1 MSKKFFKK
9 LAMVLGI
16 LTCVSIPTSAFADI
30 KGEYPSGEI
39 LSFGS
44 DLSDSQEA
52 QLREQFKA
60 PDSIQ
65 AIYVDNQVAIK
76 QFGLDEKGLANFTG
90 GWYSSAYVKLL
101 QKESGV
107 KVTSSNLTLVTNDML
122 ANALITSGILNAD
135 VIASAPFPVT
145 GESAL
150 AGILAG
156 AENIMGGE
164 LSTSNKKAAQKE
176 IDVSL
181 DLAEEVGDKEASAI
195 INEVKTT
202 VIKDKPSSEKE
213 IEKIVEKVENKYD
226 VNISANI
233 QDNMVSLMSDI
244 NSLDL
249 DYSKLK
255 DTLDKSASKF
265 KDEMSA
271 LGKELKDSGFF
282 DKLFN
287 WIKDFF
293 NSIFNSNEG

>member
-9 LAMVLGI
+9 LAMTIGI
-16 LTCVSIPTSAFADI
+16 LTCISIPTTAFADI
-30 KGEYPSGEI
+30 HGEYPSGEI

-52 QLREQFKA
+52 QLRKYFKA
-60 PDSIQ
+60 PDNIE
-65 AIYVDNQVAIK
+65 AIYVDSKMALK
-76 QFGLDEKGLANFTG
+76 QFGLDEKELANFTG

-101 QKESGV
+101 QKENGV
-107 KVTSSNLTLVTNDML
+107 TVNSSNLTLVTNDML
-122 ANALITSGILNAD
+122 ANALITSGILNAE
-135 VIASAPFPVT
+135 VTASAPFEVT

-164 LSTSNKKAAQKE
+164 LSTSNKKAAQEE

-181 DLAEEVGDKEASAI
+181 DLAEEIGDTEASAI
-195 INEVKTT
+195 INEVKTA
-202 VIKDKPSSEKE
+202 VIKDKPSNEEEIKE
-213 IEKIVEKVENKYD
+213 IIEKVENKYD
-226 VNISANI
+226 VDISATI
-233 QDNMVSLMSDI
+233 QNNMVTLMSNI
-244 NSLDL
+244 NDLDL

-265 KDEMSA
+265 KNEMEA

-282 DKLFN
+282 DKLFS
-287 WIKDFF
+287 WISEFF
-293 NSIFNSNEG
+293 SSLFN

>member
-1 MSKKFFKK
+1 MSNKFFKK
-9 LAMVLGI
+9 LAITLGI
-16 LTCVSIPTSAFADI
+16 LTCISIPTTAFADI
-30 KGEYPSGEI
+30 HGEYPSGEI

-52 QLREQFKA
+52 QLREYFKA
-60 PDSIQ
+60 PDNIE
-65 AIYVDNQVAIK
+65 AIYVDSKMAIK
-76 QFGLDEKGLANFTG
+76 QFGLDEKELTNFTG

-101 QKESGV
+101 QKENGV
-107 KVTSSNLTLVTNDML
+107 TVNSSNLTLVTNDML
-122 ANALITSGILNAD
+122 ANALITSGILNAE
-135 VIASAPFPVT
+135 VTASAPFEVT

-164 LSTSNKKAAQKE
+164 LSTPNKQAAQKE

-181 DLAEEVGDKEASAI
+181 DLAEEIGDTEASAI
-195 INEVKTT
+195 INEVKTA
-202 VIKDKPSSEKE
+202 VIKDKPSSEEE
-213 IEKIVEKVENKYD
+213 IKKIVEKVENKYD
-226 VNISANI
+226 VDISATI
-233 QDNMVSLMSDI
+233 QNNMVSLMSDI
-244 NSLDL
+244 NDLDL

-265 KDEMSA
+265 KDEMAS

-287 WIKDFF
+287 WISEFF
-293 NSIFNSNEG
+293 SSLFN

>member
-9 LAMVLGI
+9 LAVTLGI
-16 LTCVSIPTSAFADI
+16 LTCISIPTTAFADI
-30 KGEYPSGEI
+30 HGEYPSGEI

-52 QLREQFKA
+52 QLREYFKA
-60 PDSIQ
+60 PDNIE
-65 AIYVDNQVAIK
+65 AIYVDSKMAIK
-76 QFGLDEKGLANFTG
+76 QFGLDEKELTNFTG

-101 QKESGV
+101 QKENGV
-107 KVTSSNLTLVTNDML
+107 TVNSSNLTLVTNDML
-122 ANALITSGILNAD
+122 ANALITSGILNAE
-135 VIASAPFPVT
+135 VTASAPFEVT

-164 LSTSNKKAAQKE
+164 LSTPNKQAAQKE

-181 DLAEEVGDKEASAI
+181 DLAEEIGDTEASAI
-195 INEVKTT
+195 INEVKTA
-202 VIKDKPSSEKE
+202 VIKDKPSSEEE
-213 IEKIVEKVENKYD
+213 IKKIVEKVENKYD
-226 VNISANI
+226 VDISATI
-233 QDNMVSLMSDI
+233 QNNMVSLMSDI
-244 NSLDL
+244 NDLDL

-265 KDEMSA
+265 KDEMAS

-287 WIKDFF
+287 WISEFF
-293 NSIFNSNEG
+293 SSLFN

>member
-9 LAMVLGI
+9 LAMTIGI
-16 LTCVSIPTSAFADI
+16 LTCISIPTTAFADI
-30 KGEYPSGEI
+30 HGEYPSGEI

-52 QLREQFKA
+52 QLRKYFKA
-60 PDSIQ
+60 PDNIE
-65 AIYVDNQVAIK
+65 AIYVDSKMALK
-76 QFGLDEKGLANFTG
+76 QFGLDEKELANFTG

-101 QKESGV
+101 QKENGV
-107 KVTSSNLTLVTNDML
+107 TVNSSNLTLVTNDML
-122 ANALITSGILNAD
+122 ANALITSGILNAE
-135 VIASAPFPVT
+135 VTASAPFEVT

-164 LSTSNKKAAQKE
+164 LSTSNKKAAQEE

-181 DLAEEVGDKEASAI
+181 DLAEEIGDTEASAI
-195 INEVKTT
+195 INEVKTA
-202 VIKDKPSSEKE
+202 VIKDKPSNEKE
-213 IEKIVEKVENKYD
+213 IKEIIEKVEKKYD
-226 VNISANI
+226 VDISATI
-233 QDNMVSLMSDI
+233 QNNMVTLMSNI
-244 NSLDL
+244 NDLDL

-265 KDEMSA
+265 KDEMEA

-282 DKLFN
+282 DKLFS
-287 WIKDFF
+287 WISEFF
-293 NSIFNSNEG
+293 SSLFN

>member
-9 LAMVLGI
+9 LAITLGI
-16 LTCVSIPTSAFADI
+16 LTCISIPTTAFADI
-30 KGEYPSGEI
+30 HGEYPSGEI

-52 QLREQFKA
+52 QLREYFKA
-60 PDSIQ
+60 PDNIE
-65 AIYVDNQVAIK
+65 AIYVDSKMAIK
-76 QFGLDEKGLANFTG
+76 QFGLDEKELTNFTG

-101 QKESGV
+101 QKENGV
-107 KVTSSNLTLVTNDML
+107 TVNSSNLTLVTNDML
-122 ANALITSGILNAD
+122 ANALITSGILNAE
-135 VIASAPFPVT
+135 VTASAPFEVT

-164 LSTSNKKAAQKE
+164 LSTSNKQAAQKE

-181 DLAEEVGDKEASAI
+181 DLAEEIGDTEASAI
-195 INEVKTT
+195 INEVKTA
-202 VIKDKPSSEKE
+202 VIKDKPSSEEE
-213 IEKIVEKVENKYD
+213 IKKIVEKVENKYD
-226 VNISANI
+226 VDISANI
-233 QDNMVSLMSDI
+233 QNNMVSLMSDI
-244 NSLDL
+244 NDLDL

-265 KDEMSA
+265 KDEMAS

-287 WIKDFF
+287 WISEFF
-293 NSIFNSNEG
+293 SSLFN

>member
-9 LAMVLGI
+9 LAITLGI
-16 LTCVSIPTSAFADI
+16 LTCISIPTTAFADI
-30 KGEYPSGEI
+30 HGEYPSGEI

-52 QLREQFKA
+52 QLREYFKA
-60 PDSIQ
+60 PDNIE
-65 AIYVDNQVAIK
+65 AIYVDSKMAIK
-76 QFGLDEKGLANFTG
+76 QFGLDEKELTNFTG

-101 QKESGV
+101 QKENGV
-107 KVTSSNLTLVTNDML
+107 TVNSSNLTLVTNDML
-122 ANALITSGILNAD
+122 ANALITSGILNAE
-135 VIASAPFPVT
+135 VTASAPFEVT

-164 LSTSNKKAAQKE
+164 LSTPNKQAAQKE

-181 DLAEEVGDKEASAI
+181 DLAEEIGDTEASAI
-195 INEVKTT
+195 INEVKTA
-202 VIKDKPSSEKE
+202 VIKDKPSSEEE
-213 IEKIVEKVENKYD
+213 IKKIVEKVENKYD
-226 VNISANI
+226 VDISATI
-233 QDNMVSLMSDI
+233 QNNMVSLMSDI
-244 NSLDL
+244 NNLDL

-265 KDEMSA
+265 KDEMAS

-287 WIKDFF
+287 WISEFF
-293 NSIFNSNEG
+293 SSLFN

>member
-9 LAMVLGI
+9 LAITLGI
-16 LTCVSIPTSAFADI
+16 LTCISIPTTAFADI
-30 KGEYPSGEI
+30 HGEYPSGEI

-52 QLREQFKA
+52 QLREYFKA
-60 PDSIQ
+60 PDNIE
-65 AIYVDNQVAIK
+65 AIYVDSKMAIK
-76 QFGLDEKGLANFTG
+76 QFGLDEKELTNFTG

-101 QKESGV
+101 QKENGV
-107 KVTSSNLTLVTNDML
+107 TVNSSNLTLVTNDML
-122 ANALITSGILNAD
+122 ANALITSGILNAE
-135 VIASAPFPVT
+135 VTASAPFEVT

-164 LSTSNKKAAQKE
+164 LSTPNKQAAQKE

-181 DLAEEVGDKEASAI
+181 DLAEEIGDTEASAI
-195 INEVKTT
+195 INEVKTA
-202 VIKDKPSSEKE
+202 VIKDKPSSEEE
-213 IEKIVEKVENKYD
+213 IKKIVEKVENKYD
-226 VNISANI
+226 VDISATI
-233 QDNMVSLMSDI
+233 QNNMVSLMSDI
-244 NSLDL
+244 NDLDL

-265 KDEMSA
+265 KDEMAS

-287 WIKDFF
+287 WISEFF
-293 NSIFNSNEG
+293 SSLFN

>member
-9 LAMVLGI
+9 LAMTIGI
-16 LTCVSIPTSAFADI
+16 LTCISIPTTAFADI
-30 KGEYPSGEI
+30 HGEYPSGEI

-52 QLREQFKA
+52 QLRKYFKA
-60 PDSIQ
+60 PDNIE
-65 AIYVDNQVAIK
+65 AIYVDSKMALK
-76 QFGLDEKGLANFTG
+76 QFGLDEKELANFTG

-101 QKESGV
+101 QKENGV
-107 KVTSSNLTLVTNDML
+107 TVNSSNLTLVTNDML
-122 ANALITSGILNAD
+122 ANALITSGILNAE
-135 VIASAPFPVT
+135 VTASAPFEVT

-164 LSTSNKKAAQKE
+164 LSTSNKKAAQEE

-181 DLAEEVGDKEASAI
+181 DLAEEVGDTEASAI
-195 INEVKTT
+195 INEVKTA
-202 VIKDKPSSEKE
+202 VIKDKPSSEEEIKE
-213 IEKIVEKVENKYD
+213 IIEKVEKKYD
-226 VNISANI
+226 VDISATI
-233 QDNMVSLMSDI
+233 QNNMVALMSNI
-244 NSLDL
+244 NDLDL

-265 KDEMSA
+265 KDEMEA

-282 DKLFN
+282 DKLFS
-287 WIKDFF
+287 WISDFF
-293 NSIFNSNEG
+293 SSLFN

>member
-9 LAMVLGI
+9 LAMTIGI
-16 LTCVSIPTSAFADI
+16 LTCISIPTTAFADI
-30 KGEYPSGEI
+30 HGEYPSGEI

-52 QLREQFKA
+52 QLRKYFKA
-60 PDSIQ
+60 PDNIE
-65 AIYVDNQVAIK
+65 AIYVDSKMALK
-76 QFGLDEKGLANFTG
+76 QFGLDEKELANFTG

-101 QKESGV
+101 QKENGV
-107 KVTSSNLTLVTNDML
+107 TVNSSNLTLVTNDML
-122 ANALITSGILNAD
+122 ANALITSGILNAE
-135 VIASAPFPVT
+135 VTASAPFEVT

-164 LSTSNKKAAQKE
+164 LSTSNKKAAQEE

-181 DLAEEVGDKEASAI
+181 DLAEEIGDTEASAI
-195 INEVKTT
+195 INEVKTA
-202 VIKDKPSSEKE
+202 VIKDKPSSEEEIKE
-213 IEKIVEKVENKYD
+213 IIEKVEKKYD
-226 VNISANI
+226 VDISATI
-233 QDNMVSLMSDI
+233 QNNMVTLMSNI
-244 NSLDL
+244 NDLDL

-265 KDEMSA
+265 KNEMEA

-282 DKLFN
+282 DKLFS
-287 WIKDFF
+287 WISEFF
-293 NSIFNSNEG
+293 SSLFN

>member
-9 LAMVLGI
+9 LAMTIGI
-16 LTCVSIPTSAFADI
+16 LTCISIPTTAFADI
-30 KGEYPSGEI
+30 HGEYPSGEI

-52 QLREQFKA
+52 QLRKYFKA
-60 PDSIQ
+60 PDNIE
-65 AIYVDNQVAIK
+65 AIYVDSKMALK
-76 QFGLDEKGLANFTG
+76 QFGLDEKELANFTG

-101 QKESGV
+101 QKENGV
-107 KVTSSNLTLVTNDML
+107 TVNSSNLTLVTNDML
-122 ANALITSGILNAD
+122 ANALITSGILNAE
-135 VIASAPFPVT
+135 VTASAPFEVT

-164 LSTSNKKAAQKE
+164 LSTSNKKAAQEE

-181 DLAEEVGDKEASAI
+181 DLAEEIGDTEASAI
-195 INEVKTT
+195 INEVKTA
-202 VIKDKPSSEKE
+202 VIKDKPSNEEEIKE
-213 IEKIVEKVENKYD
+213 IIEKVEKKYD
-226 VNISANI
+226 VDINATI
-233 QDNMVSLMSDI
+233 QNNMVTLMSNI
-244 NSLDL
+244 NDLDL

-265 KDEMSA
+265 KDEMEA

-282 DKLFN
+282 DKLFS
-287 WIKDFF
+287 WISEFF
-293 NSIFNSNEG
+293 SSLFN

>member
-9 LAMVLGI
+9 LAMTIGI
-16 LTCVSIPTSAFADI
+16 LTCISIPTAAFADI
-30 KGEYPSGEI
+30 HGEYPSGEI

-52 QLREQFKA
+52 QLRKYFKA
-60 PDSIQ
+60 PDNIE
-65 AIYVDNQVAIK
+65 AIYVDSKMALK
-76 QFGLDEKGLANFTG
+76 QFGLDEKELANFTG

-101 QKESGV
+101 QKENGV
-107 KVTSSNLTLVTNDML
+107 TVNSSNLTLVTNDML
-122 ANALITSGILNAD
+122 ANALITSGILNAE
-135 VIASAPFPVT
+135 VTASAPFEVT

-164 LSTSNKKAAQKE
+164 LSTSNKKAAQEE

-181 DLAEEVGDKEASAI
+181 DLAEEIGDTEASAI
-195 INEVKTT
+195 INEVKTA
-202 VIKDKPSSEKE
+202 VIKDKPSSEDEIKE
-213 IEKIVEKVENKYD
+213 IIEKVEKKYD
-226 VNISANI
+226 VDISATI
-233 QDNMVSLMSDI
+233 QNNMVALMSNI
-244 NSLDL
+244 NDLDL

-265 KDEMSA
+265 KDEMEA

-282 DKLFN
+282 DKLFS
-287 WIKDFF
+287 WISDFF
-293 NSIFNSNEG
+293 SSLFN

>member
-9 LAMVLGI
+9 LAITLGI
-16 LTCVSIPTSAFADI
+16 ITCISIPTTAFADI
-30 KGEYPSGEI
+30 HGEYPSGEI

-52 QLREQFKA
+52 QLREYFKA
-60 PDSIQ
+60 PDNIE
-65 AIYVDNQVAIK
+65 AIYVDSKMAIK
-76 QFGLDEKGLANFTG
+76 QFGLDEKELTNFTG

-101 QKESGV
+101 QKENGV
-107 KVTSSNLTLVTNDML
+107 TVNSSNLTLVTNDML
-122 ANALITSGILNAD
+122 ANALITSGILNAE
-135 VIASAPFPVT
+135 VTASAPFEVT

-164 LSTSNKKAAQKE
+164 LSTSNKQAAQKE

-181 DLAEEVGDKEASAI
+181 DLAEEIGDTEASAI
-195 INEVKTT
+195 INEVKTA
-202 VIKDKPSSEKE
+202 VIKDKPSSEEE
-213 IEKIVEKVENKYD
+213 IKKIVEKVENKYD
-226 VNISANI
+226 VDISANI
-233 QDNMVSLMSDI
+233 QNNMVSLMSDI
-244 NSLDL
+244 NDLDL

-265 KDEMSA
+265 KDEMAS

-287 WIKDFF
+287 WISEFF
-293 NSIFNSNEG
+293 SSLFN

>member
-9 LAMVLGI
+9 LAMTIGI
-16 LTCVSIPTSAFADI
+16 LTCISIPTTAFADI
-30 KGEYPSGEI
+30 HGEYPSGEI

-52 QLREQFKA
+52 QLRKYFKA
-60 PDSIQ
+60 PDNIE
-65 AIYVDNQVAIK
+65 AIYVDSKMALK
-76 QFGLDEKGLANFTG
+76 QFGLDEKELANFTG

-101 QKESGV
+101 QKENGV
-107 KVTSSNLTLVTNDML
+107 TVNSSNLTLVTNDML
-122 ANALITSGILNAD
+122 ANALITSGILNAE
-135 VIASAPFPVT
+135 VTASAPFEVT

-164 LSTSNKKAAQKE
+164 LSTSNKKAAQEE

-181 DLAEEVGDKEASAI
+181 DLAEEIGDTEASAI
-195 INEVKTT
+195 INEVKTA
-202 VIKDKPSSEKE
+202 VIKDKPSNEEEIKE
-213 IEKIVEKVENKYD
+213 IIEKVEKKYD
-226 VNISANI
+226 VDISANI
-233 QDNMVSLMSDI
+233 QNNMVTLMSNI
-244 NSLDL
+244 NDLDL

-265 KDEMSA
+265 KDEMDA

-282 DKLFN
+282 DKLFS
-287 WIKDFF
+287 WISEFF
-293 NSIFNSNEG
+293 SSLFN

>member
-9 LAMVLGI
+9 LAMTIGI
-16 LTCVSIPTSAFADI
+16 LTCISIPTTAFADI
-30 KGEYPSGEI
+30 HGEYPSGEI

-52 QLREQFKA
+52 QLRKYFKA
-60 PDSIQ
+60 PDNIE
-65 AIYVDNQVAIK
+65 AIYVDSKMALK
-76 QFGLDEKGLANFTG
+76 QFGLDEKELANFTG

-101 QKESGV
+101 QKENGV
-107 KVTSSNLTLVTNDML
+107 TVNSSNLTLVTNDML
-122 ANALITSGILNAD
+122 ANALITSGILNAE
-135 VIASAPFPVT
+135 VTASAPFEVT

-164 LSTSNKKAAQKE
+164 LSTSNKKAAQEE

-181 DLAEEVGDKEASAI
+181 DLAEEIGDTEASAI
-195 INEVKTT
+195 INEVKTA
-202 VIKDKPSSEKE
+202 VIKDKPSSEEEIKE
-213 IEKIVEKVENKYD
+213 IIEKVEKKYD
-226 VNISANI
+226 VDISATI
-233 QDNMVSLMSDI
+233 QNNMVALMSNI
-244 NSLDL
+244 NDLDL

-265 KDEMSA
+265 KDEMEA

-282 DKLFN
+282 DKLFS
-287 WIKDFF
+287 WISDFF
-293 NSIFNSNEG
+293 SSLFN

>member
-9 LAMVLGI
+9 LAITLGI
-16 LTCVSIPTSAFADI
+16 LTCISIPTTAFADI
-30 KGEYPSGEI
+30 HGEYPSGEI

-52 QLREQFKA
+52 QLREYFKA
-60 PDSIQ
+60 PDNIE
-65 AIYVDNQVAIK
+65 AIYVDSKMAIK
-76 QFGLDEKGLANFTG
+76 QFGLDEKELTNFTG

-101 QKESGV
+101 QKENGV
-107 KVTSSNLTLVTNDML
+107 TVNSSNLTLVTNDML
-122 ANALITSGILNAD
+122 ANALITSGILNAE
-135 VIASAPFPVT
+135 VTASAPFEVT

-164 LSTSNKKAAQKE
+164 LSTPNKQAAQKE

-181 DLAEEVGDKEASAI
+181 DLAEEIGDTEASAI
-195 INEVKTT
+195 INEVKTA
-202 VIKDKPSSEKE
+202 VIKDKPSSEEE
-213 IEKIVEKVENKYD
+213 IKKIVEKVENKYD
-226 VNISANI
+226 VDISANI
-233 QDNMVSLMSDI
+233 QNNMVSLMSDI
-244 NSLDL
+244 NDLDL

-265 KDEMSA
+265 KDEMASI
-271 LGKELKDSGFF
+271 GKELKDSGFF

-287 WIKDFF
+287 WISEFF
-293 NSIFNSNEG
+293 SSLFN

>member
-9 LAMVLGI
+9 LAMALGI
-16 LTCVSIPTSAFADI
+16 LTCISIPTSAFADI
-30 KGEYPSGEI
+30 RGEYPSGEI

-60 PDSIQ
+60 PDNIE
-65 AIYVDNQVAIK
+65 AIYVDSKIAIK
-76 QFGLDEKGLANFTG
+76 QFGLDEKELANFTG

-135 VIASAPFPVT
+135 VMASAPFPVT

-164 LSTSNKKAAQKE
+164 LSTSNKQAAQKE

-181 DLAEEVGDKEASAI
+181 DLAEEVGDTEAS
-195 INEVKTT
+195 

-213 IEKIVEKVENKYD
+213 IKEIVEKVENKYN

-244 NSLDL
+244 NNLDL

-265 KDEMSA
+265 KEEMSA

>member
-9 LAMVLGI
+9 LAMTIGI
-16 LTCVSIPTSAFADI
+16 LTCISIPTTAFADI
-30 KGEYPSGEI
+30 HGEYPSGEI

-52 QLREQFKA
+52 QLRKYFKA
-60 PDSIQ
+60 PDNIE
-65 AIYVDNQVAIK
+65 AIYVDSKMALK
-76 QFGLDEKGLANFTG
+76 QFGLDEKELANFTG

-101 QKESGV
+101 QKENGV
-107 KVTSSNLTLVTNDML
+107 TVNSSNLTLVTNDML
-122 ANALITSGILNAD
+122 ANALITSGILNAE
-135 VIASAPFPVT
+135 VTASAPFEVT

-164 LSTSNKKAAQKE
+164 LSTSNKKAAQEE

-181 DLAEEVGDKEASAI
+181 DLAEEIGDTEASAI
-195 INEVKTT
+195 INEVKTA
-202 VIKDKPSSEKE
+202 VIKDKPSSEEEIKE
-213 IEKIVEKVENKYD
+213 IIEKVEKKYD
-226 VNISANI
+226 VNISATI
-233 QDNMVSLMSDI
+233 QNNMVALMSNI
-244 NSLDL
+244 NDLDL

-265 KDEMSA
+265 KDEMEA

-282 DKLFN
+282 DKLFS
-287 WIKDFF
+287 WISDFF
-293 NSIFNSNEG
+293 SSLFN

>member
-9 LAMVLGI
+9 LAMTIGI
-16 LTCVSIPTSAFADI
+16 LTCISIPTTAFADI
-30 KGEYPSGEI
+30 HGEYPSGEI

-52 QLREQFKA
+52 QLRKYFKA
-60 PDSIQ
+60 PDNIE
-65 AIYVDNQVAIK
+65 AIYVDSKMALK
-76 QFGLDEKGLANFTG
+76 QFGLDEKELANFTG

-101 QKESGV
+101 QKENGV
-107 KVTSSNLTLVTNDML
+107 TVNSSNLTLVTNDML
-122 ANALITSGILNAD
+122 ANALITSGILNAE
-135 VIASAPFPVT
+135 VIASAPFEVT

-164 LSTSNKKAAQKE
+164 LSTSNKQAAQEE

-181 DLAEEVGDKEASAI
+181 DLAEEIGDTEASAI
-195 INEVKTT
+195 INEVKTA
-202 VIKDKPSSEKE
+202 VIKDKPSSEEDIKE
-213 IEKIVEKVENKYD
+213 IIEKVENKYD
-226 VNISANI
+226 VDISATI
-233 QDNMVSLMSDI
+233 QNNMVALMSDI
-244 NSLDL
+244 NDLDL

-265 KDEMSA
+265 KDEMEA
-271 LGKELKDSGFF
+271 IGKELKDSGFF

-287 WIKDFF
+287 WISEFF
-293 NSIFNSNEG
+293 SSLFN

>member
-9 LAMVLGI
+9 LAMTLGI
-16 LTCVSIPTSAFADI
+16 ITCISIPTSAFADI
-30 KGEYPSGEI
+30 HGEYPSGEI

-44 DLSDSQEA
+44 DLSDTQEA
-52 QLREQFKA
+52 KLREYFKA
-60 PDSIQ
+60 PDDIE
-65 AIYVDNQVAIK
+65 AIYVDSKMAIK
-76 QFGLDEKGLANFTG
+76 QFGLDENELANFTG
-90 GWYSSAYVKLL
+90 GWYSSAYVKLI

-107 KVTSSNLTLVTNDML
+107 TVKSSNLTLVTNDML

-135 VIASAPFPVT
+135 VIASAPFEVT

-156 AENIMGGE
+156 AESIMGGE
-164 LSTSNKKAAQKE
+164 LSTSNKQAAQKE

-181 DLAEEVGDKEASAI
+181 DLAEEIGDTEASAI
-195 INEVKTT
+195 INEVKTA

-213 IEKIVEKVENKYD
+213 IKEIVEKVENKYD

-244 NSLDL
+244 NDLDL

-265 KDEMSA
+265 KDEMA
-271 LGKELKDSGFF
+271 NLGKELKDSGFF
-282 DKLFN
+282 DKLFK
-287 WIKDFF
+287 WISEFF
-293 NSIFNSNEG
+293 SSLFNSNEG

>member
-9 LAMVLGI
+9 LAMTIGI
-16 LTCVSIPTSAFADI
+16 LTCISIPTTAFADI
-30 KGEYPSGEI
+30 HGEYPSGEI

-52 QLREQFKA
+52 QLRKYFKA
-60 PDSIQ
+60 PDNIE
-65 AIYVDNQVAIK
+65 AIYVDSKMALK
-76 QFGLDEKGLANFTG
+76 QFGLDEKELANFTG

-101 QKESGV
+101 QKENGV
-107 KVTSSNLTLVTNDML
+107 TVNSSNLTLVTNDML
-122 ANALITSGILNAD
+122 ANALITSGILNAE
-135 VIASAPFPVT
+135 VIASAPFEVT

-164 LSTSNKKAAQKE
+164 LSTSNKKAAQEE

-181 DLAEEVGDKEASAI
+181 DLAEEIGDTEASAI
-195 INEVKTT
+195 INEVKTA
-202 VIKDKPSSEKE
+202 VIKDKPSNEEEIKE
-213 IEKIVEKVENKYD
+213 IIEKVEKKYD
-226 VNISANI
+226 VDISATI
-233 QDNMVSLMSDI
+233 QNNMVALMSNI
-244 NSLDL
+244 NDLDL

-265 KDEMSA
+265 KDEMEA

-282 DKLFN
+282 DKLFS
-287 WIKDFF
+287 WISEFF
-293 NSIFNSNEG
+293 SSLFN

>member
-9 LAMVLGI
+9 LAMTIGI
-16 LTCVSIPTSAFADI
+16 LTCISIPTTAFADI
-30 KGEYPSGEI
+30 HGEYPGGEI

-52 QLREQFKA
+52 QLRKYFKA
-60 PDSIQ
+60 PDNIE
-65 AIYVDNQVAIK
+65 AIYVDSKMALK
-76 QFGLDEKGLANFTG
+76 QFGLDEKELANFTG

-101 QKESGV
+101 QKENGV
-107 KVTSSNLTLVTNDML
+107 TVNSSNLTLVTNDML
-122 ANALITSGILNAD
+122 ANALITSGILNAE
-135 VIASAPFPVT
+135 VIASAPFEVT

-164 LSTSNKKAAQKE
+164 LSTSNKQAAQEE

-181 DLAEEVGDKEASAI
+181 DLAEEIGDTEASAI
-195 INEVKTT
+195 INEVKTA
-202 VIKDKPSSEKE
+202 VIKDKPSSEEEIKE
-213 IEKIVEKVENKYD
+213 IIEKVENKYD
-226 VNISANI
+226 VDISATI
-233 QDNMVSLMSDI
+233 QNNMVALMSDI
-244 NSLDL
+244 NNLDL

-265 KDEMSA
+265 KDEMEA
-271 LGKELKDSGFF
+271 IGKELKDSGFF

-287 WIKDFF
+287 WISEFF
-293 NSIFNSNEG
+293 SSLFN

>member
-9 LAMVLGI
+9 LAMTIGI
-16 LTCVSIPTSAFADI
+16 LTCISIPTTAFADI
-30 KGEYPSGEI
+30 HGEYPSGEI

-52 QLREQFKA
+52 QLRKYFKA
-60 PDSIQ
+60 PDNIE
-65 AIYVDNQVAIK
+65 AIYVDSKMALK
-76 QFGLDEKGLANFTG
+76 QFGLDEKELANFTG

-101 QKESGV
+101 QKENGV
-107 KVTSSNLTLVTNDML
+107 TVNSSNLTLVTNDML
-122 ANALITSGILNAD
+122 ANALITSGILNAE
-135 VIASAPFPVT
+135 VIASAPFEVT

-164 LSTSNKKAAQKE
+164 LSTSNKQAAQEE

-181 DLAEEVGDKEASAI
+181 DLAEEIGDTEASAI
-195 INEVKTT
+195 INEVKTA
-202 VIKDKPSSEKE
+202 VIKDKPSSEDEIKE
-213 IEKIVEKVENKYD
+213 IIEEVEKKYD
-226 VNISANI
+226 VDINATI
-233 QDNMVSLMSDI
+233 QNNMVTLMSNI
-244 NSLDL
+244 NDLDL

-265 KDEMSA
+265 KDEMDA

-287 WIKDFF
+287 WISEFF
-293 NSIFNSNEG
+293 SSLFN

>member
-9 LAMVLGI
+9 LAMTIGI
-16 LTCVSIPTSAFADI
+16 LTCISIPTTAFADI
-30 KGEYPSGEI
+30 HGEYPSGEI

-52 QLREQFKA
+52 QLRKYFKA
-60 PDSIQ
+60 PDNIE
-65 AIYVDNQVAIK
+65 AIYVDSKMALK
-76 QFGLDEKGLANFTG
+76 QFGLDEKELANFTG

-101 QKESGV
+101 QKENGV
-107 KVTSSNLTLVTNDML
+107 TVNSSNLTLVTNDML
-122 ANALITSGILNAD
+122 ANALITSGILNAE
-135 VIASAPFPVT
+135 VTASAPFEVT

-164 LSTSNKKAAQKE
+164 LSTSNKKAAQEE

-181 DLAEEVGDKEASAI
+181 DLAEEIGDTEASAI
-195 INEVKTT
+195 INEVKTA
-202 VIKDKPSSEKE
+202 VIKDKPSSEEEIKE
-213 IEKIVEKVENKYD
+213 IIEKVEKKYD
-226 VNISANI
+226 VDISATI
-233 QDNMVSLMSDI
+233 QNNMVTLMSNI
-244 NSLDL
+244 NDLDL

-265 KDEMSA
+265 KDEMNA

-282 DKLFN
+282 DKLFS
-287 WIKDFF
+287 WISEFF
-293 NSIFNSNEG
+293 SSLFN

>member
-9 LAMVLGI
+9 LAMTIGI
-16 LTCVSIPTSAFADI
+16 LTCISIPTTAFADI
-30 KGEYPSGEI
+30 HGEYPSGEI

-52 QLREQFKA
+52 QLRKYFKA
-60 PDSIQ
+60 PDNIE
-65 AIYVDNQVAIK
+65 AIYVDSKMALK
-76 QFGLDEKGLANFTG
+76 QFGLDEKELANFTG

-101 QKESGV
+101 QKENGV
-107 KVTSSNLTLVTNDML
+107 TVNSSNLTLVTNDML
-122 ANALITSGILNAD
+122 ANALITSGILNAE
-135 VIASAPFPVT
+135 VTASAPFEVT

-164 LSTSNKKAAQKE
+164 LSTSNKKAAQEE

-181 DLAEEVGDKEASAI
+181 DLAEEIGDTEASAI
-195 INEVKTT
+195 INEVKTA
-202 VIKDKPSSEKE
+202 VIKDKPSNEEEIKE
-213 IEKIVEKVENKYD
+213 IIEKVEKKYD
-226 VNISANI
+226 VDISATI
-233 QDNMVSLMSDI
+233 QNNMVALMSNI
-244 NSLDL
+244 NDLDL

-265 KDEMSA
+265 KDEMEA

-282 DKLFN
+282 DKLFS
-287 WIKDFF
+287 WISEFF
-293 NSIFNSNEG
+293 SSLFN

>member
-9 LAMVLGI
+9 LAMTIGI
-16 LTCVSIPTSAFADI
+16 LTCISIPTTAFADI
-30 KGEYPSGEI
+30 HGEYPSGEI

-52 QLREQFKA
+52 QLRKYFKA
-60 PDSIQ
+60 PDNIE
-65 AIYVDNQVAIK
+65 AIYVDSKMALK
-76 QFGLDEKGLANFTG
+76 QFGLDEKELANFTG

-101 QKESGV
+101 QKENGV
-107 KVTSSNLTLVTNDML
+107 TVNSSNLTLVTNDML
-122 ANALITSGILNAD
+122 ANALITSGILNAE
-135 VIASAPFPVT
+135 VTASAPFEVT

-164 LSTSNKKAAQKE
+164 LSTSNKKAAQEE

-181 DLAEEVGDKEASAI
+181 GLAEEIGDTEASAI
-195 INEVKTT
+195 INEVKTA
-202 VIKDKPSSEKE
+202 VIKDKPSNEEEIKE
-213 IEKIVEKVENKYD
+213 IIEKVENKYD
-226 VNISANI
+226 VDISATI
-233 QDNMVSLMSDI
+233 QNNMVTLMSNI
-244 NSLDL
+244 NDLDL

-265 KDEMSA
+265 KDEMDA

-282 DKLFN
+282 DKLFS
-287 WIKDFF
+287 WISEFF
-293 NSIFNSNEG
+293 SSLFN

>member
-9 LAMVLGI
+9 LAITLGI
-16 LTCVSIPTSAFADI
+16 LTCISIPTTAFADI
-30 KGEYPSGEI
+30 HGEYPSGEI

-52 QLREQFKA
+52 QLREYFKA
-60 PDSIQ
+60 PDHIE
-65 AIYVDNQVAIK
+65 AIYVDSKMAIK
-76 QFGLDEKGLANFTG
+76 QFGLDEKELTNFTG

-101 QKESGV
+101 QKENGV
-107 KVTSSNLTLVTNDML
+107 TVNSSNLTLVTNDML
-122 ANALITSGILNAD
+122 ANALITSGILNAE
-135 VIASAPFPVT
+135 VTASAPFEVT

-164 LSTSNKKAAQKE
+164 LSTPNKQAAQKE

-181 DLAEEVGDKEASAI
+181 DLAEEIGDTEASAI
-195 INEVKTT
+195 INEVKTA
-202 VIKDKPSSEKE
+202 VIKDKPSSEEE
-213 IEKIVEKVENKYD
+213 IKKIVEKVENKYD
-226 VNISANI
+226 VDISATI
-233 QDNMVSLMSDI
+233 QNNMVSLMSDI
-244 NSLDL
+244 NDLDL

-265 KDEMSA
+265 KDEMAS

-287 WIKDFF
+287 WISEFF
-293 NSIFNSNEG
+293 SSLFN